1 MVIAVVGAVSP
12 PEIIAQ
18 IEQRLAGWQPQ
29 VTASARIFPPVQPP
43 PEPIRRH
50 ISIGGKMQTDLVLGT
65 LGPRRGDPDFFA
77 AALGNNILG
86 QLGMMGRIGEIVREQ
101 NGLAYYAAANLVA
114 SYAAGSW
121 EISAGVEPP
130 NLEQVIDLMLTE
142 IQRFTRETVSREEME
157 DSKANLV
164 GRLPLALQSN
174 AGVAGAL
181 INIERFQLGLDYYRQ
196 YPALIQKV
204 TREEVLETARRFLGL
219 ERMVIVSAGPDGD

>member
-1 MVIAVVGAVSP
+1 
-12 PEIIAQ
+12 
-18 IEQRLAGWQPQ
+18 
-29 VTASARIFPPVQPP
+29 
-43 PEPIRRH
+43 
-50 ISIGGKMQTDLVLGT
+50 
-65 LGPRRGDPDFFA
+65 
-77 AALGNNILG
+77 
-86 QLGMMGRIGEIVREQ
+86 
-101 NGLAYYAAANLVA
+101 
-114 SYAAGSW
+114 
-121 EISAGVEPP
+121 
-130 NLEQVIDLMLTE
+130 
-142 IQRFTRETVSREEME
+142 ME